1 VLIQSALVEPRK
13 SSEVD
18 LAALNVKEFPIAM
31 QSIALLC
38 ATLPT
43 LWSDTTWTA
52 ARDANHPPDATLSSV
67 PDLNAEKTLGS
78 GEEENAAL
86 TASNA
91 EMIPMEEEFVTTTM
105 MKDAELDTSEETI
118 ALTQ

>member
-1 VLIQSALVEPRK
+1 MWCAQEEPRK

-18 LAALNVKEFPIAM
+18 LAALNVKEFLIAM

-52 ARDANHPPDATLSSV
+52 ARDANHPPDAILSSV
-67 PDLNAEKTLGS
+67 PDLNEEKTLGS

-86 TASNA
+86 TATNA
-91 EMIPMEEEFVTTTM
+91 EMIPMAEKFVTPTM
-105 MKDAELDTSEETI
+105 MRSAELDTLEETI
-118 ALTQ
+118 ASIQ

>member
-1 VLIQSALVEPRK
+1 MLQAL
-13 SSEVD
+13 SSDV
-18 LAALNVKEFPIAM
+18 
-31 QSIALLC
+31 
-38 ATLPT
+38 
-43 LWSDTTWTA
+43 TWNA
-52 ARDANHPPDATLSSV
+52 ARDANQPTDVTPFSV